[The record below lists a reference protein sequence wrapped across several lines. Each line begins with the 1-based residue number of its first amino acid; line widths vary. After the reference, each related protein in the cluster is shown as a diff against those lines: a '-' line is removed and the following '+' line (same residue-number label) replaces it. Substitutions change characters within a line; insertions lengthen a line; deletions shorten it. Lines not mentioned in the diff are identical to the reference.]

1 MKKSERL
8 NDMMLFLNGKNKFN
22 LKDIMEKYN
31 ISRSSAIRDIKSL
44 EEIGMPIYTQLGRNG
59 AYNILPNRLLS
70 PIVFA
75 VDEMY
80 SLYFAMLTLKAYQ
93 STPFHLSV
101 EKLKTKFEACLSPGH
116 IVSLHKM
123 EAVFQLNIT
132 QHPNESIYLK
142 EMLQSAIGE
151 KPCTIEYKNK
161 IVKKCIVQFFN
172 ISSDYGQWYGTAFN
186 FETQKVQVFR
196 CDKILSV
203 SPSDQFEGIPLEQFN
218 HLEDKLYKDKTA
230 VEFEVLISDKGV
242 DLFYKEHY
250 PSMKLFTENGRNF
263 IKGFYNHGE
272 ETFIADYF
280 IHYAY
285 NILDVKPATLKTLIA
300 DRLRSLLYLY
310 DDTKLRTP

>member
-101 EKLKTKFEACLSPGH
+101 EKLKAKFEACLSPGH

-132 QHPNESIYLK
+132 QHPNESTYLK
-142 EMLQSAIGE
+142 EILQSAMGE

-161 IVKKCIVQFFN
+161 IVEKCIVQFFN
-172 ISSDYGQWYGTAFN
+172 ISSAYGQWYGTAFN

-196 CDKILSV
+196 CDKILSL
-203 SPSDQFEGIPLEQFN
+203 SPSNQFDGIPLEQFN
-218 HLEDKLYKDKTA
+218 RLEDKLYKDKTA
-230 VEFEVLISDKGV
+230 IEFEVLISDKGV

-280 IHYAY
+280 IHYADD
-285 NILDVKPATLKTLIA
+285 ILDVRPATLKTLIA